1 VSLLDVLWSLVASAM
16 TMGVKCFTVDK
27 HDGPQEILSLCG
39 ENTWS
44 DIASLHL
51 SDSNVYYAFCL

>member
-1 VSLLDVLWSLVASAM
+1 M